1 MVKYNQ
7 ASFIDRKT
15 ELISILTNQVF
26 IDEIKDMVQECFDEI
41 ENSNPED
48 VAIRERAY
56 QRIKAVNSMMTR
68 LQSVADS
75 DKIKDKSWKIL

>member
-1 MVKYNQ
+1 MDKKLEIKSILINQ
-7 ASFIDRKT
+7 AF
-15 ELISILTNQVF
+15 L
-26 IDEIKDMVQECFDEI
+26 DEIKDMVQECFDEI

-75 DKIKDKSWKIL
+75 DKIKDKSWTIL

>member
-1 MVKYNQ
+1 MDKKSEIKSVLN
-7 ASFIDRKT
+7 T
-15 ELISILTNQVF
+15 EAFLAEV
-26 IDEIKDMVQECFDEI
+26 KDMVQECFDEI

-48 VAIRERAY
+48 VEIRERAY

-68 LQSVADS
+68 LQSVVDS

>member
-1 MVKYNQ
+1 MDKKAEIKSVLNTQSFLDEIQDMVK
-7 ASFIDRKT
+7 
-15 ELISILTNQVF
+15 
-26 IDEIKDMVQECFDEI
+26 ECYADI

-48 VAIRERAY
+48 VAVRERAY

>member
-1 MVKYNQ
+1 MAKYNQ

-15 ELISILTNQVF
+15 QLISILTNQVF
-26 IDEIKDMVQECFDEI
+26 IDEIQDMVKECYADI

-48 VAIRERAY
+48 VAVRERAY

>member
-1 MVKYNQ
+1 MDKKAEIKSVLNTQSFLDEIQDMVK
-7 ASFIDRKT
+7 
-15 ELISILTNQVF
+15 
-26 IDEIKDMVQECFDEI
+26 ECYADI